1 MLRGRRVVVLGQV
14 FAIWQPEVAP
24 GVDHHVPAL
33 VVVDHGPVVDA
44 KVVPM
49 GKDSI
54 ELIVKSLCTLS
65 DLVKEGSGQKGAGS
79 NTEPEKFFAFIVVY
93 MIVMHVRDVLYDCCH
108 SYVRDVT

>member
-33 VVVDHGPVVDA
+33 VVIDHGPVVDA
-44 KVVPM
+44 EVVPM

-54 ELIVKSLCTLS
+54 ELIVKSPCTFLS
-65 DLVKEGSGQKGAGS
+65 DLVKDIHNSQKGLEGRRFESYFSFHCCIHDCNA
-79 NTEPEKFFAFIVVY
+79 
-93 MIVMHVRDVLYDCCH
+93 LYDCCH
-108 SYVRDVT
+108 S